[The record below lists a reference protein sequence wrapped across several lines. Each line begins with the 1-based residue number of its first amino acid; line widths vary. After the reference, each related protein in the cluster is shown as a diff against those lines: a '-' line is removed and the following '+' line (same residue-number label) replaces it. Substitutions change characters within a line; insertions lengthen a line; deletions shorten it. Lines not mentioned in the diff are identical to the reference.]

1 MTIGGSKKSRK
12 EYKSLCRANDDYFKQ
27 FHYLKPAT
35 LSELIDK
42 KPGTGSRT
50 LLCMLNN
57 GPRNDEEKKILDHF
71 VWKMAVPM
79 IKHENLLLKRDLD
92 RLFESVLEKDQS
104 SQDEEDLDDI

>member
-1 MTIGGSKKSRK
+1 MPLGGRKKSRDV
-12 EYKSLCRANDDYFKQ
+12 YTSLCRANDDYFKQ

-57 GPRNDEEKKILDHF
+57 GPRNDEEKKILNHF

-79 IKHENLLLKRDLD
+79 IRHENMLLKRDLD
-92 RLFESVLEKDQS
+92 RLFENVLEKDRSDQE
-104 SQDEEDLDDI
+104 EEDIDDI